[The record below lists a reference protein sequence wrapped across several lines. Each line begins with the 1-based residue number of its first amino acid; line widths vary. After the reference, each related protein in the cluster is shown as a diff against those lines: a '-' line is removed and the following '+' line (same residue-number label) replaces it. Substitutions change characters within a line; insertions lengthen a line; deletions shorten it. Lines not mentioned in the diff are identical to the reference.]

1 MQNATK
7 VTKSNYVIIL
17 MNEKTY
23 NFWYEFVLLSHPWV
37 LFIIEVPVGTV
48 TSDLINMPIQLMKK
62 FCALNMK

>member
-1 MQNATK
+1 
-7 VTKSNYVIIL
+7 